1 MNDFNESP
9 EPSKGPVQRVAQ
21 DVLDKVDPL
30 SFGRSLA
37 ATAVGLARHPLSVLS
52 AYQHFAVNA
61 ICSAQAVASRLI
73 GSKGNSPLAPGS
85 RDKRF
90 SDPAWEDNPL
100 FYALLQAHF
109 LRERFVRDLL
119 SAANLDPQMERKARF
134 VGQLIVDALAP
145 TNYLWT
151 NPTALRRAFETG
163 GGSLLRGLRLF
174 GQDLRERGGW
184 PKQVDTSSFQVGR
197 NLAVT
202 HGKVVYQNDLME
214 LIQYSPQTPDV
225 HELPLLCSPPWIN
238 KYYIMDLAP
247 GRSFVEWAIQHG
259 HSTFMI
265 SYRNPDDSMRNLTLD
280 DYLLRGPYQ
289 TVQVVQEITKSP
301 KVNVVGLCLGGTLTT
316 MLLAYLVE
324 IGEEQRI
331 NCTTLLNTLVD
342 FSDPGPIGAFL
353 DPDSVAAISRRVQ
366 KRGYLDDKEM
376 AYTFS
381 LLRANDLVFN
391 YVAKNWL
398 MGEEPPAFDIL
409 AWNGDSTRLP
419 AKMYTSYLKGLYQE
433 NRLARSELVSQGK
446 KLVLSKIKQ
455 DVYILAAIEDHIAPW
470 RSSYKSTQLFSGRTK
485 FVLSSSGH
493 IAGIVNPPSKTAV
506 HWTNPKL
513 PADPE
518 AWLLGATKHQET
530 WWEDWAR
537 WMSERA
543 GPRRDPPAIGSK
555 AHPPISDA
563 PGTYVFAK

>member
-1 MNDFNESP
+1 MNDINQQQEQS
-9 EPSKGPVQRVAQ
+9 EGPFQRAAHQ
-21 DVLDKVDPL
+21 VLDKIDPL

-37 ATAVGLARHPLSVLS
+37 ATAVGLARHPLSLLS
-52 AYQHFAVNA
+52 AYQNFALNA
-61 ICSAQAVASRLI
+61 LGAAQAVASRMV
-73 GSKGNSPLAPGS
+73 GAKTSSPLAPGS
-85 RDKRF
+85 KDKRF

-109 LRERFVRDLL
+109 LRERFVGDLVD
-119 SAANLDPQMERKARF
+119 AADLDPQTARKARF
-134 VGQLIVDALAP
+134 AAQLMVDALAP
-145 TNYLWT
+145 TNYLWS
-151 NPTALRRAFETG
+151 NPAALRRALETG

-184 PKQVDTSSFQVGR
+184 PKQVDTSSFQVGK
-197 NLAVT
+197 NLAVS
-202 HGKVVYQNDLME
+202 HGKVIYQNDLME

-225 HELPLLCSPPWIN
+225 HEVPLLCSPPWIN

-259 HSTFMI
+259 HTTFMI
-265 SYRNPDDSMRNLTLD
+265 SYRNPDDSMREVTLD
-280 DYLLRGPYQ
+280 DYLLRGPHQ
-289 TVQVVQEITKSP
+289 AVQIIREITKAP
-301 KVNVVGLCLGGTLTT
+301 KVNIVGLCLGGTLTT
-316 MLLAYLVE
+316 MLLASLAE
-324 IGEEQRI
+324 TGEDWI
-331 NCTTLLNTLVD
+331 NCATLLNTLVD
-342 FSDPGPIGAFL
+342 FGDPGPIGAFL
-353 DPDSVAAISRRVQ
+353 DPKSVASISRRVER
-366 KRGYLDDKEM
+366 RGYLDAKEM

-419 AKMYTSYLKGLYQE
+419 AKMYTSYLRGLYQE
-433 NRLARSELVSQGK
+433 NRLARSELTSAGK
-446 KLVLSKIKQ
+446 RLVLSKVNQ
-455 DVYILAAIEDHIAPW
+455 DVYILAAVEDHIAPW
-470 RSSYKSTQLFSGRTK
+470 RSSYKTTQLLAGKIK

-506 HWTNPKL
+506 HWTNPGL

-518 AWLLGATKHQET
+518 AWLLGATKHQQT

-537 WMSERA
+537 WIGERA
-543 GPRRDPPAIGSK
+543 GTRRAPPTLGSK
-555 AHPPISDA
+555 AYRPLSDA
-563 PGTYVFAK
+563 PGTYVLAK

>member
-1 MNDFNESP
+1 MNDFNESQEQP
-9 EPSKGPVQRVAQ
+9 KGPVQRVAQ
-21 DVLDKVDPL
+21 GVLDKVDPL

-37 ATAVGLARHPLSVLS
+37 ATAFGLARHPLSVLS

-61 ICSAQAVASRLI
+61 MGAAQAVASRLI
-73 GSKGNSPLAPGS
+73 GSKGSSPLAPGS
-85 RDKRF
+85 KDKRF

-109 LRERFVRDLL
+109 LRERLVGDLL
-119 SAANLDPQMERKARF
+119 SAANLDPQTARKARF
-134 VGQLIVDALAP
+134 VAQLVVDALAP

-184 PKQVDTSSFQVGR
+184 PKQVDTSSFQVGK
-197 NLAVT
+197 NLAVS

-225 HELPLLCSPPWIN
+225 YEIPLLCSPPWIN

-247 GRSFVEWAIQHG
+247 GRSFVEWAVQHG
-259 HSTFMI
+259 HTTFMI
-265 SYRNPDDSMRNLTLD
+265 SYRNPDDSMRELTLD
-280 DYLLRGPYQ
+280 DYLLRGPLQ
-289 TVQVVQEITKSP
+289 AVQVIQEITKAP
-301 KVNVVGLCLGGTLTT
+301 KVNIVGLCLGGTLTT
-316 MLLAYLVE
+316 MLLAYLAE
-324 IGEEQRI
+324 TGEERRI
-331 NCTTLLNTLVD
+331 NSATLLNTLVD

-353 DPDSVAAISRRVQ
+353 DPNSVAAISRRVE

-419 AKMYTSYLKGLYQE
+419 AKMYTSYLRGLYQE

-446 KLVLSKIKQ
+446 KLILSRIKQ

-470 RSSYKSTQLFSGRTK
+470 RSSYKSTQLFSGRVK

-506 HWTNPKL
+506 HWSNHKL

-518 AWLLGATKHQET
+518 DWLLGATKHQET

-537 WMSERA
+537 WISDRA
-543 GPRRDPPAIGSK
+543 GARRGPPPMGSK

-563 PGTYVFAK
+563 PGTYVLAK